1 MKNGLEFYLKI
12 WPWNLKTFIFPSL
25 HEFGLNPAFMQVWD
39 KNSTLSILF
48 SGATWGRSKP
58 L

>member
-1 MKNGLEFYLKI
+1 MAFEFYLKI

-25 HEFGLNPAFMQVWD
+25 HAFGLNPAFMQVWD

-48 SGATWGRSKP
+48 SGATWGRSNP